1 MVGTGLLLL
10 LVAFLA
16 QCDTGQ
22 VKGVEEELP
31 SPPQQRSQKPEAIP
45 LPKPPSLQQQ
55 TSGLKCGLRPIDLE
69 SPEDVLPL
77 GFFSRIVGGRETV
90 PGGQPW
96 QVSLKLGRFHICGGS
111 LVREDVVITAAHCV
125 VNLEQKLLK
134 SLVVTVGEHHL
145 WQVDRQEQS
154 IPVLHV
160 FIHPEF
166 NRLHY
171 MDCDV
176 AVLRLQHPALFGD
189 EVQPICLP
197 HRDEDFEVGMLCVTS
212 GWGKVSEGAGALAP
226 VLQEVE
232 LPLIDSPT
240 CSALLRAMDLPP
252 VQGSML
258 CAGFPDGGRDACK
271 GDSGG
276 PLACLRTGGT
286 WTLAGVVSWGVGCAR
301 GWDASRRSATARG
314 SPGVFSR
321 VAALMDFIAQHM
333 VAAAVPSP
341 LPMPDQCS
349 PQGTLVF
356 GESGRVRYPQSPED
370 DYPDNSLCTWNI
382 SVPEEKIILI
392 YFTKLDVEYQVG
404 CDRDY
409 VSLYS
414 SRRELISKVCG
425 NVFPAP
431 LLIES
436 DQATITFVSD
446 GSNAGRGFEI
456 TFTAVHKE
464 SEAGSGCGSVAMLE
478 EEGKID
484 SANYPGLYPRN
495 TKCHW
500 LIEAPAEYAVKLEF
514 EDFAL
519 ELSPGCIYDA
529 VTVYSDAEE
538 ENQLANL
545 CGFSTPKP
553 VLSLGNT
560 MLVHFESDGENNF
573 RGFRARLTFVLLEEA
588 GREDSGLA
596 TASVLPLRDVPLD
609 TCGLPHVTPW
619 WLFKRISGAEEACPH
634 CWPWHAA
641 LNFLGDYQC
650 SGVVISPTWLLTAA
664 HCVQLSNKPL
674 HWTVTAGDHDRALRE
689 STEQVRQIKTIVVH
703 PHFDMVSYDYDIA
716 LVQLDIPLEY
726 NAAVRPV
733 CLPNSTETLS
743 SSSLCAASA
752 WGIIEEDGSQAKRL
766 QQMQV
771 PVLENEICERNYYF
785 GHPGGITARMLCAGF
800 VSVGGQDPCQGG
812 SGGPLVCK
820 KDNGPFIL
828 YGVASWGV
836 GCASPKKPGVY
847 SRVRIFLDWIR
858 LTMKDAAQSM
868 PWGTDAAP
876 GTLVQEQPVK
886 SPAKLRGEASTQEC
900 VSEVEP
906 EEPWGFISAPS
917 LSGYVGSP
925 ECSWILHVSP
935 KGMAKITVKHLSIR
949 TSPNCQEEFLG
960 IYEESQGG
968 RRELAVLCGTLMSP
982 VVLWSPGPMVKV
994 VFRSISP
1001 AAFRIEYL
1009 MLTVQGQ
1016 KPGNTQES
1024 PTKMSSELSQCKD
1037 AILTER
1043 EGKIQSPGYPMR
1055 YTNATSCHW
1064 RIIAPLKSI
1073 IRLEVLDFWTERNL
1087 SNCHGQLMVYEG
1099 FGLTKELLG
1108 NFCGDASIYPV
1119 KSRGSVMTV
1128 TFTSR
1133 AEAAMKGFL
1142 LTYQMISPEQ
1152 SLEPGNTPDADKEC
1166 PVFDVIPVGATAITS
1181 PNYPGVYPDMLNC
1194 TWTIYSTSG
1203 NKLKAVIKDFVTED
1217 ARDCIW
1223 DCLSVYDG
1231 PHLSSRLL
1239 ASLCGQIKSFSA
1251 FSSSSFLT
1259 LHFKTDESVG
1269 YRGFKILLEELY
1281 LQPTRNELEDSSQYS
1296 SAVLPASEEMVDP
1309 FTVLGPATSTEL
1321 GEPLEKPKMC
1331 ESREAALLSWPWLAN
1346 LQYEG
1351 HHFCGGILI
1360 DEKWVLTAAHC
1371 NFSAQMD
1378 EVVLGKIHLL
1388 PNVKNNSPVLVKAV
1402 HTHYNFGGFPSTNDL
1417 ALLELQKPIKPG
1429 DSAAVA
1435 CLAGSGEEVS
1445 PDARCLTAGWGE
1457 MRTGGE
1463 EEQGSRLQQVEVSVL
1478 SDEACVNYWG
1488 QNIEKTNIC
1497 ARSAGAAFCMEDSGW
1512 PLICGTHG
1520 HYKLVGIAS
1529 WASDN
1534 CHPESPAVYTKVS
1547 AYRDWISSV
1556 TNQKR

>member
-1 MVGTGLLLL
+1 MVATGLLLL
-10 LVAFLA
+10 LLVCLA

-31 SPPQQRSQKPEAIP
+31 SPPQRRSQKPEAIP

-77 GFFSRIVGGRETV
+77 GFFSRIVGGRESV

-111 LVREDVVITAAHCV
+111 LVQEDVAITAAHCV

-145 WQVDRQEQS
+145 QRVDRQEQS

-160 FIHPEF
+160 FIHPGF

-176 AVLRLQHPALFGD
+176 AVLHLQHPARLGD

-197 HRDEDFEVGMLCVTS
+197 HRDEDFEAGTLCVTS

-301 GWDASRRSATARG
+301 GWDASRRSTTARG

-333 VAAAVPSP
+333 AAAAMPSP
-341 LPMPDQCS
+341 LPVPDQCS

-356 GESGRVRYPQSPED
+356 GESGRVWYPQSPED
-370 DYPDNSLCTWNI
+370 DYPNNSLCTWNI
-382 SVPEEKIILI
+382 TVPEEKIILI
-392 YFTKLDVEYQVG
+392 YFTKLDVEYRVG
-404 CDRDY
+404 CDCDY

-446 GSNAGRGFEI
+446 GSNAGRGFEL

-500 LIEAPAEYAVKLEF
+500 LIEAPVEYAVKLEF

-519 ELSPGCIYDA
+519 EFSPGCIYDA

-553 VLSLGNT
+553 VLSPGNT

-573 RGFRARLTFVLLEEA
+573 RGFRARLTFVLSEET

-596 TASVLPLRDVPLD
+596 TAPVLPLRDVPLD
-609 TCGLPHVTPW
+609 SCGLPPVTPW
-619 WLFKRISGAEEACPH
+619 QLFKRISGAEEACPH

-650 SGVVISPTWLLTAA
+650 SGVVISPTWILTAA

-689 STEQVRQIKTIVVH
+689 STEQVRQVKTIVVH
-703 PHFDMVSYDYDIA
+703 PHFDVVSYDSDIA

-743 SSSLCAASA
+743 SSYLCTASG
-752 WGIIEEDGSQAKRL
+752 WGITEEDGGQAKRL

-771 PVLENEICERNYYF
+771 PVLENEICERNYYS
-785 GHPGGITARMLCAGF
+785 GHPGGITAGMLCAGF
-800 VSVGGQDPCQGG
+800 VSVGGQDLCQGG
-812 SGGPLVCK
+812 SGGPLVCRK
-820 KDNGPFIL
+820 ENGPFIL

-858 LTMKDAAQSM
+858 LTMKDAAQST
-868 PWGTDAAP
+868 PWGTDAVP

-886 SPAKLRGEASTQEC
+886 LPAELREEASAQEC
-900 VSEVEP
+900 VSEVEL

-917 LSGYVGSP
+917 SSEYVGSP
-925 ECSWILHVSP
+925 ECSWMLRVSP
-935 KGMAKITVKHLSIR
+935 KGMAKIMVKHLSIR
-949 TSPNCQEEFLG
+949 TSPNCREEFLG

-968 RRELAVLCGTLMSP
+968 RKELAVLCGTLISP

-994 VFRSISP
+994 VFRSVSP
-1001 AAFRIEYL
+1001 AAFSIEYL

-1016 KPGNTQES
+1016 KPGNIQES
-1024 PTKMSSELSQCKD
+1024 PKKMSSELSRCKD
-1037 AILTER
+1037 AILTDR

-1055 YTNATSCHW
+1055 YTNATSSCHW

-1142 LTYQMISPEQ
+1142 LAYQMIFPEQ
-1152 SLEPGNTPDADKEC
+1152 SLEPGNMTDADK
-1166 PVFDVIPVGATAITS
+1166 D
-1181 PNYPGVYPDMLNC
+1181 
-1194 TWTIYSTSG
+1194 
-1203 NKLKAVIKDFVTED
+1203 
-1217 ARDCIW
+1217 
-1223 DCLSVYDG
+1223 
-1231 PHLSSRLL
+1231 
-1239 ASLCGQIKSFSA
+1239 
-1251 FSSSSFLT
+1251 SSS
-1259 LHFKTDESVG
+1259 
-1269 YRGFKILLEELY
+1269 
-1281 LQPTRNELEDSSQYS
+1281 
-1296 SAVLPASEEMVDP
+1296 VLPTSEEKIDP
-1309 FTVLGPATSTEL
+1309 FTVLGPATRTEEL
-1321 GEPLEKPKMC
+1321 GEPHEMPKVC
-1331 ESREAALLSWPWLAN
+1331 ESSEAALLSSSWLAS

-1351 HHFCGGILI
+1351 HRFCGGVLI
-1360 DEKWVLTAAHC
+1360 DEKWVLTAARC

-1378 EVVLGKIHLL
+1378 EVVLGKIHVL
-1388 PNVKNNSPVLVKAV
+1388 PNVKSNSPVLVKAV
-1402 HTHYNFGGFPSTNDL
+1402 HTHHNFSGFPSTNDL
-1417 ALLELQKPIKPG
+1417 ALLELQEPIKPG

-1457 MRTGGE
+1457 RGAGGE
-1463 EEQGSRLQQVEVSVL
+1463 EEQGSRLQQVEVSLL
-1478 SDEACVNYWG
+1478 SYEACVSYWG
-1488 QNIEKTNIC
+1488 QNIEETNIC
-1497 ARSAGAAFCMEDSGW
+1497 ARSAGAAFCMGDSGW

-1534 CHPESPAVYTKVS
+1534 CNPESPTVYTKVS

-1556 TNQKR
+1556 TNQKKMT

>member
-1 MVGTGLLLL
+1 MIFGLIL
-10 LVAFLA
+10 
-16 QCDTGQ
+16 
-22 VKGVEEELP
+22 
-31 SPPQQRSQKPEAIP
+31 
-45 LPKPPSLQQQ
+45 
-55 TSGLKCGLRPIDLE
+55 
-69 SPEDVLPL
+69 
-77 GFFSRIVGGRETV
+77 
-90 PGGQPW
+90 
-96 QVSLKLGRFHICGGS
+96 VSLKLGRFHICGGS

-145 WQVDRQEQS
+145 QRVDRQEQS

-160 FIHPEF
+160 FIHPGF
-166 NRLHY
+166 NQLHY

-176 AVLRLQHPALFGD
+176 AVLHLQHPARLGD

-197 HRDEDFEVGMLCVTS
+197 HRDEDFEAGMLCVTS

-301 GWDASRRSATARG
+301 GWDASRRSTTARG

-333 VAAAVPSP
+333 AAAAVPSP
-341 LPMPDQCS
+341 LPVPDQCS

-356 GESGRVRYPQSPED
+356 GESGRVWYPQSPED
-370 DYPDNSLCTWNI
+370 DYPNNSLCTWNI
-382 SVPEEKIILI
+382 TVPEEKIILI
-392 YFTKLDVEYQVG
+392 YFTKLDVEYRVG
-404 CDRDY
+404 CDCDY

-446 GSNAGRGFEI
+446 GSNAGRGFEL

-500 LIEAPAEYAVKLEF
+500 LIEAPVEYAVKLEF

-553 VLSLGNT
+553 VLSPGNT

-573 RGFRARLTFVLLEEA
+573 RGFRAQLTFILSEEA

-596 TASVLPLRDVPLD
+596 TAPVLPLRDVPLD
-609 TCGLPHVTPW
+609 SCGLPPVIPW
-619 WLFKRISGAEEACPH
+619 WLFKRVSGAEEACPH

-650 SGVVISPTWLLTAA
+650 SGVVISPTWILTAA
-664 HCVQLSNKPL
+664 HCVQPSNKPL

-689 STEQVRQIKTIVVH
+689 STEQVRQVKTIVVH
-703 PHFDMVSYDYDIA
+703 PHFDVVSYDSDIA

-726 NAAVRPV
+726 NAAVRPA

-743 SSSLCAASA
+743 SSYLCTASG
-752 WGIIEEDGSQAKRL
+752 WGITEEDGGQAKRL

-785 GHPGGITARMLCAGF
+785 GHPGGITAGMLCAGF

-812 SGGPLVCK
+812 SGGPLVCRK
-820 KDNGPFIL
+820 ENGPFIL

-858 LTMKDAAQSM
+858 LTMK
-868 PWGTDAAP
+868 
-876 GTLVQEQPVK
+876 
-886 SPAKLRGEASTQEC
+886 EC
-900 VSEVEP
+900 VSEVEL
-906 EEPWGFISAPS
+906 EEPRGFISAPS
-917 LSGYVGSP
+917 SSGYVGSP
-925 ECSWILHVSP
+925 ECSWILRVSP
-935 KGMAKITVKHLSIR
+935 KGMAKIMVKHLSIR
-949 TSPNCQEEFLG
+949 TSLNCQEEFLG

-968 RRELAVLCGTLMSP
+968 RKEIAVLCGTLISP
-982 VVLWSPGPMVKV
+982 VILWSPGPMVKV
-994 VFRSISP
+994 AFRSVSP
-1001 AAFRIEYL
+1001 AAFSIEYL

-1016 KPGNTQES
+1016 KPGNIQES
-1024 PTKMSSELSQCKD
+1024 PKKISSELSRCKD
-1037 AILTER
+1037 AILTDR

-1055 YTNATSCHW
+1055 YTNATSSCHW

-1133 AEAAMKGFL
+1133 AEAALKGFL
-1142 LTYQMISPEQ
+1142 LAYQMIFPEQ
-1152 SLEPGNTPDADKEC
+1152 SLEPGNTTDADK
-1166 PVFDVIPVGATAITS
+1166 
-1181 PNYPGVYPDMLNC
+1181 
-1194 TWTIYSTSG
+1194 
-1203 NKLKAVIKDFVTED
+1203 
-1217 ARDCIW
+1217 
-1223 DCLSVYDG
+1223 
-1231 PHLSSRLL
+1231 
-1239 ASLCGQIKSFSA
+1239 ASLCGQRKSFSV

-1269 YRGFKILLEELY
+1269 YRGFKILFEELY
-1281 LQPTRNELEDSSQYS
+1281 LQPTQSNLEDGSQS
-1296 SAVLPASEEMVDP
+1296 QTVVAVE
-1309 FTVLGPATSTEL
+1309 
-1321 GEPLEKPKMC
+1321 
-1331 ESREAALLSWPWLAN
+1331 
-1346 LQYEG
+1346 
-1351 HHFCGGILI
+1351 
-1360 DEKWVLTAAHC
+1360 
-1371 NFSAQMD
+1371 
-1378 EVVLGKIHLL
+1378 
-1388 PNVKNNSPVLVKAV
+1388 
-1402 HTHYNFGGFPSTNDL
+1402 
-1417 ALLELQKPIKPG
+1417 
-1429 DSAAVA
+1429 
-1435 CLAGSGEEVS
+1435 
-1445 PDARCLTAGWGE
+1445 
-1457 MRTGGE
+1457 
-1463 EEQGSRLQQVEVSVL
+1463 
-1478 SDEACVNYWG
+1478 
-1488 QNIEKTNIC
+1488 IE
-1497 ARSAGAAFCMEDSGW
+1497 
-1512 PLICGTHG
+1512 
-1520 HYKLVGIAS
+1520 Y
-1529 WASDN
+1529 
-1534 CHPESPAVYTKVS
+1534 
-1547 AYRDWISSV
+1547 
-1556 TNQKR
+1556 

>member
-1 MVGTGLLLL
+1 MVGTGLFLL
-10 LVAFLA
+10 LVVFLA
-16 QCDTGQ
+16 QC
-22 VKGVEEELP
+22 
-31 SPPQQRSQKPEAIP
+31 
-45 LPKPPSLQQQ
+45 
-55 TSGLKCGLRPIDLE
+55 GLKCGLRPIDLE

-77 GFFSRIVGGRETV
+77 GFFSRIVGGRESV

-96 QVSLKLGRFHICGGS
+96 QVSVKLGRFHICGGS

-125 VNLEQKLLK
+125 VNLEQ
-134 SLVVTVGEHHL
+134 
-145 WQVDRQEQS
+145 
-154 IPVLHV
+154 
-160 FIHPEF
+160 
-166 NRLHY
+166 
-171 MDCDV
+171 
-176 AVLRLQHPALFGD
+176 
-189 EVQPICLP
+189 
-197 HRDEDFEVGMLCVTS
+197 DEDFEAGMLCVTS

-232 LPLIDSPT
+232 LPLIDSQT

-276 PLACLRTGGT
+276 PLACLRTGGS

-301 GWDASRRSATARG
+301 GWDASRRSTTARG

-333 VAAAVPSP
+333 AA
-341 LPMPDQCS
+341 DQCS

-356 GESGRVRYPQSPED
+356 GESGRVWYPQSPED
-370 DYPDNSLCTWNI
+370 DYPNNSLCTWNLT
-382 SVPEEKIILI
+382 VPEEKIILI
-392 YFTKLDVEYQVG
+392 YFTKLDVEYRVG
-404 CDRDY
+404 CDCDY

-446 GSNAGRGFEI
+446 GSNAGRGFEL

-500 LIEAPAEYAVKLEF
+500 LIEAPVEYAVKLEF

-553 VLSLGNT
+553 VLSPGNT

-573 RGFRARLTFVLLEEA
+573 RGFRARLTFVLS
-588 GREDSGLA
+588 DS
-596 TASVLPLRDVPLD
+596 
-609 TCGLPHVTPW
+609 CGLPPVTPW
-619 WLFKRISGAEEACPH
+619 WLFKRVSGAEEACPH

-650 SGVVISPTWLLTAA
+650 SGVVISPTWILTAA

-689 STEQVRQIKTIVVH
+689 STEQVRQVKTIVVH
-703 PHFDMVSYDYDIA
+703 PHFDVVSYDSDIA
-716 LVQLDIPLEY
+716 LVQLDVPLEY
-726 NAAVRPV
+726 NAAVRPA

-743 SSSLCAASA
+743 SSYLCTASG
-752 WGIIEEDGSQAKRL
+752 WGITEEELISQADGGQAKRL

-785 GHPGGITARMLCAGF
+785 GHPGGITAGMLCAGF

-812 SGGPLVCK
+812 SGGPLVCRK
-820 KDNGPFIL
+820 ENGPFIL

-858 LTMKDAAQSM
+858 LTMK
-868 PWGTDAAP
+868 
-876 GTLVQEQPVK
+876 
-886 SPAKLRGEASTQEC
+886 EC
-900 VSEVEP
+900 VSEVEL

-917 LSGYVGSP
+917 SSGYVGSP
-925 ECSWILHVSP
+925 ECSWILRVSP
-935 KGMAKITVKHLSIR
+935 KGMAKIMVKHLSIR
-949 TSPNCQEEFLG
+949 TSPNCREEFLG

-968 RRELAVLCGTLMSP
+968 RKELAVLCGTLISP
-982 VVLWSPGPMVKV
+982 LVLWSPGPMVKV
-994 VFRSISP
+994 VFRSVSP
-1001 AAFRIEYL
+1001 AAFSIKYL
-1009 MLTVQGQ
+1009 ILTVKGQ
-1016 KPGNTQES
+1016 KPGNIQES
-1024 PTKMSSELSQCKD
+1024 PKKMSSELSRCRD
-1037 AILTER
+1037 AILTDR
-1043 EGKIQSPGYPMR
+1043 EGKIQSPGYPVR
-1055 YTNATSCHW
+1055 YTNATSSCHW

-1108 NFCGDASIYPV
+1108 
-1119 KSRGSVMTV
+1119 
-1128 TFTSR
+1128 
-1133 AEAAMKGFL
+1133 
-1142 LTYQMISPEQ
+1142 
-1152 SLEPGNTPDADKEC
+1152 LEPGNVTDADKEC
-1166 PVFDVIPVGATAITS
+1166 PVFDLIPVGATEITS
-1181 PNYPGVYPDMLNC
+1181 PSYPGVYPDMLNC
-1194 TWTIYSTSG
+1194 TWTIYSSSG
-1203 NKLKAVIKDFVTED
+1203 NKLKAIIKDFVTED

-1223 DCLSVYDG
+1223 DCLSIYDG

-1239 ASLCGQIKSFSA
+1239 ASLCGQRKSFSV

-1269 YRGFKILLEELY
+1269 YRGFKILFEELY
-1281 LQPTRNELEDSSQYS
+1281 LQPTQSDLEDGSQFS
-1296 SAVLPASEEMVDP
+1296 WEHFSELILENGDLLYRKH
-1309 FTVLGPATSTEL
+1309 FINTS
-1321 GEPLEKPKMC
+1321 
-1331 ESREAALLSWPWLAN
+1331 
-1346 LQYEG
+1346 
-1351 HHFCGGILI
+1351 F
-1360 DEKWVLTAAHC
+1360 
-1371 NFSAQMD
+1371 
-1378 EVVLGKIHLL
+1378 
-1388 PNVKNNSPVLVKAV
+1388 
-1402 HTHYNFGGFPSTNDL
+1402 DL
-1417 ALLELQKPIKPG
+1417 KKKK
-1429 DSAAVA
+1429 V
-1435 CLAGSGEEVS
+1435 
-1445 PDARCLTAGWGE
+1445 RK
-1457 MRTGGE
+1457 
-1463 EEQGSRLQQVEVSVL
+1463 
-1478 SDEACVNYWG
+1478 Y
-1488 QNIEKTNIC
+1488 
-1497 ARSAGAAFCMEDSGW
+1497 F
-1512 PLICGTHG
+1512 
-1520 HYKLVGIAS
+1520 
-1529 WASDN
+1529 
-1534 CHPESPAVYTKVS
+1534 SPAKC
-1547 AYRDWISSV
+1547 DFPK
-1556 TNQKR
+1556 NL

>member
-1 MVGTGLLLL
+1 MMGTGLLLL
-10 LVAFLA
+10 LVAFLT

-31 SPPQQRSQKPEAIP
+31 SPPQQRSQKPEASP

-55 TSGLKCGLRPIDLE
+55 TSGLKCGLCPIDLE

-145 WQVDRQEQS
+145 QRVDRQEQS

-160 FIHPEF
+160 FVHPGF

-176 AVLRLQHPALFGD
+176 AVLHLQHPARFGD

-197 HRDEDFEVGMLCVTS
+197 HRDEDFEVGTLCVTS

-232 LPLIDSPT
+232 LPLIDSLT

-301 GWDASRRSATARG
+301 GWDASRRSTTARG

-321 VAALMDFIAQHM
+321 VAAVMDFIAQHM
-333 VAAAVPSP
+333 AAAAVPSP
-341 LPMPDQCS
+341 LPVPDQCS

-356 GESGRVRYPQSPED
+356 GESGRVRYPQSLED
-370 DYPDNSLCTWNI
+370 DYPNNSLCTWNI
-382 SVPEEKIILI
+382 TVPEEKIILI

-431 LLIES
+431 LLVES

-446 GSNAGRGFEI
+446 GSNTGRGFEL

-500 LIEAPAEYAVKLEF
+500 LIEAPVEYAVKLEF

-529 VTVYSDAEE
+529 VNVYSDAEE

-545 CGFSTPKP
+545 CGFTTPKP
-553 VLSLGNT
+553 VLSSGNT
-560 MLVHFESDGENNF
+560 MLVHFESDEENNF
-573 RGFRARLTFVLLEEA
+573 RGFRARLTFVLSEEA
-588 GREDSGLA
+588 RREDSGLA
-596 TASVLPLRDVPLD
+596 SAPMLPLRDVPLD
-609 TCGLPHVTPW
+609 TCGLPPVTPW

-650 SGVVISPTWLLTAA
+650 SGVVISPTWILTAA
-664 HCVQLSNKPL
+664 HCVQPSNKPL

-689 STEQVRQIKTIVVH
+689 STEQVRQVKTIVVH
-703 PHFDMVSYDYDIA
+703 PHFDVVSYDSDIA

-726 NAAVRPV
+726 NTAVRPV

-743 SSSLCAASA
+743 SSSLCTASG
-752 WGIIEEDGSQAKRL
+752 WGIIEEEGSRSKRL
-766 QQMQV
+766 QQTQV

-812 SGGPLVCK
+812 SGGPLVCRK
-820 KDNGPFIL
+820 ENGPFIL

-858 LTMKDAAQSM
+858 LTMKDSAQSM
-868 PWGTDAAP
+868 PWGSNAVP

-886 SPAKLRGEASTQEC
+886 LPAKLQGEASAQ
-900 VSEVEP
+900 
-906 EEPWGFISAPS
+906 
-917 LSGYVGSP
+917 
-925 ECSWILHVSP
+925 
-935 KGMAKITVKHLSIR
+935 
-949 TSPNCQEEFLG
+949 
-960 IYEESQGG
+960 
-968 RRELAVLCGTLMSP
+968 AVLCGTLMSP
-982 VVLWSPGPMVKV
+982 VVLWSPGPTVKV

-1001 AAFRIEYL
+1001 AAFSIEYL
-1009 MLTVQGQ
+1009 MLTVQEQ

-1024 PTKMSSELSQCKD
+1024 PKKMSSELSRCKD
-1037 AILTER
+1037 AILTDK

-1055 YTNATSCHW
+1055 HTNATSSCHW

-1073 IRLEVLDFWTERNL
+1073 IRLEVVDFWTERNL

-1108 NFCGDASIYPV
+1108 NFCGDASLYPV

-1142 LTYQMISPEQ
+1142 LTYQMIFPEQ
-1152 SLEPGNTPDADKEC
+1152 SLEPGNMTDADKEC
-1166 PVFDVIPVGATAITS
+1166 QVFDLIPVGATEITS

-1217 ARDCIW
+1217 TRDCIW
-1223 DCLSVYDG
+1223 DCLSIYDG

-1239 ASLCGQIKSFSA
+1239 ASLCGQRKSFSV

-1259 LHFKTDESVG
+1259 LHFRTDESVG

-1281 LQPTRNELEDSSQYS
+1281 LQPTQSELEDGSQYS
-1296 SAVLPASEEMVDP
+1296 SSLLPTSEEMVDP
-1309 FTVLGPATSTEL
+1309 FPVLGPATSTEEL
-1321 GEPLEKPKMC
+1321 GESREKPKMC
-1331 ESREAALLSWPWLAN
+1331 ESSGAALLSWPWLAS

-1351 HHFCGGILI
+1351 RHFCGGILI

-1378 EVVLGKIHLL
+1378 KVLGKIYSL
-1388 PNVKNNSPVLVKAV
+1388 PNVKGNSPVLVKAV
-1402 HTHYNFGGFPSTNDL
+1402 HAHYNFSGFPSTNDL
-1417 ALLELQKPIKPG
+1417 ALLELQKPIKPD
-1429 DSAAVA
+1429 DSAVVA

-1457 MRTGGE
+1457 AGAGE
-1463 EEQGSRLQQVEVSVL
+1463 EEQGSRLRLVEVSLL
-1478 SDEACVNYWG
+1478 SYEACVSYWG

-1497 ARSAGAAFCMEDSGW
+1497 ARSAEAAFCMGDSGW

-1547 AYRDWISSV
+1547 AYRNWISSV
-1556 TNQKR
+1556 TNQKI

>member
-1 MVGTGLLLL
+1 MTGTGLLLL
-10 LVAFLA
+10 LVAFLT

-31 SPPQQRSQKPEAIP
+31 SPPQQRSQKPEASP

-145 WQVDRQEQS
+145 QRVDRQEQS

-160 FIHPEF
+160 FVHPGF

-176 AVLRLQHPALFGD
+176 AVLRLQHPARFGD

-197 HRDEDFEVGMLCVTS
+197 HRDEGFEVGTLCVTS
-212 GWGKVSEGAGALAP
+212 GWGKASEGAGALAP

-232 LPLIDSPT
+232 LPLIDSLT

-301 GWDASRRSATARG
+301 GWDASRRSTTARG

-321 VAALMDFIAQHM
+321 VAAVMDFIAQHM
-333 VAAAVPSP
+333 AAAAVPSP
-341 LPMPDQCS
+341 LPVPDQCS

-356 GESGRVRYPQSPED
+356 GESGRVRYPQSLED
-370 DYPDNSLCTWNI
+370 DYPNNSLCTWNI
-382 SVPEEKIILI
+382 TVPEEKIILI

-431 LLIES
+431 LLVES

-446 GSNAGRGFEI
+446 GSNTGRGFEL

-500 LIEAPAEYAVKLEF
+500 LIEAPVEYAVKLEF

-529 VTVYSDAEE
+529 VNVYSDAEE

-545 CGFSTPKP
+545 CGFTTPKP
-553 VLSLGNT
+553 VLSSGNT
-560 MLVHFESDGENNF
+560 MLVHFESDEENNF
-573 RGFRARLTFVLLEEA
+573 RGFRARLTFVLSEEA
-588 GREDSGLA
+588 RREDSGLA
-596 TASVLPLRDVPLD
+596 SAPMLPLRDVPLD
-609 TCGLPHVTPW
+609 TCGLPPVTPW

-641 LNFLGDYQC
+641 LSFLGDYQC
-650 SGVVISPTWLLTAA
+650 SGVVISPTWILTAA
-664 HCVQLSNKPL
+664 HCVQPSNKPL

-689 STEQVRQIKTIVVH
+689 STEQVRQVKTIVVH
-703 PHFDMVSYDYDIA
+703 PHFDVVNYDSDIA

-726 NAAVRPV
+726 NTAVRPV

-743 SSSLCAASA
+743 SSSLCTASG
-752 WGIIEEDGSQAKRL
+752 WGIIEEAEGSRSKRL
-766 QQMQV
+766 QQTQV

-812 SGGPLVCK
+812 SGGPLVCRK
-820 KDNGPFIL
+820 ENGPFIL

-858 LTMKDAAQSM
+858 LTMKDSAQSM
-868 PWGTDAAP
+868 PWGSNAVP

-886 SPAKLRGEASTQEC
+886 LPAKLQGEASAQEC
-900 VSEVEP
+900 VSEVEL
-906 EEPWGFISAPS
+906 EEPQGFISAPS

-925 ECSWILHVSP
+925 ECSWILRVSP
-935 KGMAKITVKHLSIR
+935 KGMAKIMVKHLSIR

-968 RRELAVLCGTLMSP
+968 RKELAVLCGTLMSP
-982 VVLWSPGPMVKV
+982 VVLWSPGPTVKV

-1001 AAFRIEYL
+1001 AAFSIEYL
-1009 MLTVQGQ
+1009 MLTVQEQ

-1024 PTKMSSELSQCKD
+1024 PKKMSSELSRCKD
-1037 AILTER
+1037 AILTDK

-1055 YTNATSCHW
+1055 HTNATSSCHW

-1073 IRLEVLDFWTERNL
+1073 IRLEVVDFWTERNL

-1108 NFCGDASIYPV
+1108 NFCGDASLYPV

-1142 LTYQMISPEQ
+1142 LTYQMIFPEQ
-1152 SLEPGNTPDADKEC
+1152 SLEPGNMTDADKEC
-1166 PVFDVIPVGATAITS
+1166 PVFDLIPVGATEITS

-1217 ARDCIW
+1217 TRDCIW
-1223 DCLSVYDG
+1223 DCLSIYDG

-1239 ASLCGQIKSFSA
+1239 ASLCGQRKSFSV

-1259 LHFKTDESVG
+1259 LHFRTDESVG

-1281 LQPTRNELEDSSQYS
+1281 LQPTQSELEDGSQ
-1296 SAVLPASEEMVDP
+1296 LVDP
-1309 FTVLGPATSTEL
+1309 FPVLGPATSTEEL
-1321 GEPLEKPKMC
+1321 GESREKPKMC
-1331 ESREAALLSWPWLAN
+1331 ESSGAALLSWPWLAS

-1351 HHFCGGILI
+1351 RHFCGGILI

-1378 EVVLGKIHLL
+1378 KVLGKIYSL
-1388 PNVKNNSPVLVKAV
+1388 PNVKGNSPVLVKAV
-1402 HTHYNFGGFPSTNDL
+1402 HAHYNFSGFPSTNDL
-1417 ALLELQKPIKPG
+1417 ALLELQKPIKPD
-1429 DSAAVA
+1429 DSAVVA

-1457 MRTGGE
+1457 AGAGE
-1463 EEQGSRLQQVEVSVL
+1463 EEQGSRLQQVEVSLL
-1478 SDEACVNYWG
+1478 SYEACVSYWG

-1497 ARSAGAAFCMEDSGW
+1497 ARSAEAAFCMGDSGW

-1547 AYRDWISSV
+1547 AYRNWISSV
-1556 TNQKR
+1556 TNQKI